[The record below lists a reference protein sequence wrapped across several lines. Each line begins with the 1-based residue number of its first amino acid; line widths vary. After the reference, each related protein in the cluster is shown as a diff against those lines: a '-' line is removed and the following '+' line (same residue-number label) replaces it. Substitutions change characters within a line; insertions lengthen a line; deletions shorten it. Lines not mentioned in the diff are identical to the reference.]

1 MKRIIFITMASS
13 FVGCVPPGGS
23 WGNWGSAGNGG
34 GGGGGGGSTGAP
46 PPSPNLVAT
55 GSAKQLQRLT
65 HDDQNNES
73 EAMLSADGKWLLY
86 TSTVKAEDGSIAS
99 NRIMRSKADGRG
111 GVLLSKESGFTSS
124 PAWLPSGS
132 AYLAITDAMGSHD
145 IVKSL
150 RVAPN
155 AAMSRVLS
163 GRDVTDADGVQ
174 VSPDGT
180 QIAFHSQVGGVWTV
194 GVARIDGSELT
205 HLVPGAYPAWSPDG
219 KHIAFHRQ
227 VNNRWQIFI
236 TDSEGG
242 ELTQVTDGE
251 ADDEQATWS
260 PDGKWLAFVSNRG
273 YARFP
278 NADASTVE
286 NIYAIRADGT
296 GLVALTDGARSASA
310 PDWGRDGKIYFASTE
325 GGTYDLWRL
334 EPDKSA
340 LATAQ

>member
-1 MKRIIFITMASS
+1 MRKLIFLTLTSA
-13 FVGCVPPGGS
+13 CVPPGGS
-23 WGNWGSAGNGG
+23 WASWGSAGTGG
-34 GGGGGGGSTGAP
+34 GGGGTGAP

-73 EAMLSADGKWLLY
+73 EAALSADGRWLLY
-86 TSTVKAEDGSIAS
+86 TSSVKAEDGSIAA

-163 GRDVTDADGVQ
+163 GRDVTDADAVQ

-180 QIAFHSQVGGVWTV
+180 QIAFHSQVGGVWTI

-219 KHIAFHRQ
+219 KHLAFHRQ
-227 VNNRWQIFI
+227 VDGHWQIFI

-251 ADDEQATWS
+251 ANDEQATWS
-260 PDGKWLAFVSNRG
+260 PDGKWIAFVSSRG
-273 YARFP
+273 WQRYP
-278 NADASTVE
+278 SVDETSVQNV
-286 NIYAIRADGT
+286 YAIRADGS
-296 GLVALTDGARSASA
+296 GLVALTDGARATSS
-310 PDWGRDGKIYFASTE
+310 PEWGRDGKIYFSSTE
-325 GGTYDLWRL
+325 GGTYDVWRL

-340 LATAQ
+340 LTTAQ